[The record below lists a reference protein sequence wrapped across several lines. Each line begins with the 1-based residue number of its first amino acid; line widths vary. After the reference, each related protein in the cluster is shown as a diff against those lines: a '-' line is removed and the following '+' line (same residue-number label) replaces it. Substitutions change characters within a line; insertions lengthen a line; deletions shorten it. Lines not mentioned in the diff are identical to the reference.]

1 MQNLSTLLTSA
12 SLSVI
17 DYRCAAKPE
26 DKPFP
31 EVHRHHSVSYVR
43 CGSFGYRCCGPA
55 RELVS
60 GSLLMGRPGVEFTC
74 THDHQVCGDE
84 CLSFQLSADLAD
96 SFGDRGA
103 IWNLVSLPPVAE
115 VVVIAELAQAAA
127 QGRHDVGLDEIGLL
141 LLHRV
146 AAITR
151 GKRRNE
157 VTATQAER
165 RRAVGAALWLDERSA
180 EPLTLDDM
188 ARTVGLSPFHFLRLF
203 SRVIGVTPHQYLVR
217 ARLRRAARLLAQ
229 DSLSITEI
237 ALEVGFADLSN
248 FVRTFGR
255 AAGLSPGQF
264 RRSSPADRKILQALL
279 GVRS

>member
-1 MQNLSTLLTSA
+1 MQSLSILLASA
-12 SLSVI
+12 SLSVV

-26 DKPFP
+26 DQPFP
-31 EVHRHHSVSYVR
+31 EVHRRHSVSYVR
-43 CGSFGYRCCGPA
+43 RGSFGYRCCGPA
-55 RELVS
+55 RELMS
-60 GSLLMGRPGVEFTC
+60 GSLLIGRPGVEFTC
-74 THDHQVCGDE
+74 THDHQAGGDE
-84 CLSFQLSADLAD
+84 CLSFQLSADLAE
-96 SFGDRGA
+96 SFGDGGA
-103 IWNLVSLPPVAE
+103 LWKLVSLPPIAE
-115 VVVIAELAQAAA
+115 VVVVAELAQAAA
-127 QGRHDVGLDEIGLL
+127 QGRHDAGLDEIGLL

-151 GKRRNE
+151 GRRRNE

-180 EPLTLDDM
+180 EPLTLDEM
-188 ARTVGLSPFHFLRLF
+188 ARTAGLSPFHFLRLF

-229 DSLSITEI
+229 ESLSITEI

-255 AAGLSPGQF
+255 AAGRSPSQF
-264 RRSSPADRKILQALL
+264 RRGSPADRKILQAHLEA
-279 GVRS
+279 RS